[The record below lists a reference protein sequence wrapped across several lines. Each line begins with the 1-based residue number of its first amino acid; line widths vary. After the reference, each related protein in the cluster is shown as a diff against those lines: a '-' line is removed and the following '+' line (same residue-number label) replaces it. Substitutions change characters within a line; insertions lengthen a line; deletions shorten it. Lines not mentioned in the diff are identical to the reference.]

1 MQISGMQAIRLQVMW
16 NRLISV
22 VEEQAQTLI
31 RTSFS
36 TSAREA
42 GDVSA
47 GVFDPEGHMLAQA
60 VTGTPGHVNSMAA
73 SVEHFLDV
81 FPAQRMQPGDVYIT
95 NNPWKGTG
103 HLHDIT
109 MVTPSFL
116 HGRLVALFAS
126 TTHVVDIGG
135 LGLSPDSRQVFHEG
149 LHIPIMPLMQRGHM
163 NDWLLELIRQ
173 NVREPIQ
180 VEGDIYALVACN
192 EKGATRL
199 FAMMAEYGL
208 DDLEVLGAYIFSE
221 SRRGMIEAIQQ
232 LPKGTW
238 HHAMR
243 IDGYDKPIDLVAS
256 LNIEDGEI
264 RVDYAGTSGVSQ
276 YGINCPM
283 CYTIAYT
290 SFGVKCVVAPSIPNN
305 AGSLAAIRVT
315 APENTIVNAPPPC
328 AVVARATIGH
338 MLPDV
343 VFGCLHQALPD
354 RVPAEGTSNLWNLRF
369 AAGHGLTG
377 AVGDAFTPFTV
388 TSFHS
393 GGAGARP
400 FQDGLSAT
408 PFPSG
413 VRNVPVEATEA
424 IAPIVV
430 WRKDYRPDSGG
441 PGRQRGGLGQ
451 IMEISSRESAAFG
464 IHAVFERVTYPARG
478 RDQGAPGANGR
489 VYLAS
494 GTTLK
499 SKGFQVVPAGDRL
512 IVEMPGGGGYGEP
525 STRSPERVAEDVRNG
540 LVSREAAA
548 RDYHVALHPDGRVD
562 EGATARLRKA
572 TNES

>member
-1 MQISGMQAIRLQVMW
+1 MTVSGMQTIRFQVMW

-47 GVFDPEGHMLAQA
+47 GVFDPQGRMLAQA

-73 SVEHFLDV
+73 SVCHFLDV
-81 FPAQRMQPGDVYIT
+81 FPAHTMRPGDVYIT
-95 NNPWKGTG
+95 NDPWKGTG
-103 HLHDIT
+103 HLHDVT
-109 MVTPSFL
+109 MVTPTFQND
-116 HGRLVALFAS
+116 RLVALFAA
-126 TTHVVDIGG
+126 TTHLVDIGG

-149 LHIPIMPLMQRGHM
+149 LHIPIMPLMQGGEM
-163 NDWLLELIRQ
+163 NEWLLHLVRN

-180 VEGDIYALVACN
+180 VEGDLYALIACN
-192 EKGATRL
+192 EKGASRL
-199 FAMMAEYGL
+199 LDMMAEYSLSNL
-208 DDLEVLGAYIFSE
+208 DDLGTYIFSE
-221 SRRGMIEAIQQ
+221 SRRGMIEAIGA

-238 HHAMR
+238 HATMR
-243 IDGYDKPIDLVAS
+243 IDGYDKPIDLAAA
-256 LNIEDGEI
+256 LTILDDEI
-264 RVDYAGTSGVSQ
+264 QVDFAGSSGVSQ
-276 YGINCPM
+276 YGINCPL

-290 SFGVKCVVAPSIPNN
+290 SFGVKCAVAPTIPNN
-305 AGSLAAIRVT
+305 AGSLETITIT

-354 RVPAEGTSNLWNLRF
+354 RVPAEGTSNLWNIRL
-369 AAGHGLTG
+369 AAGHGITG
-377 AVGDAFTPFTV
+377 EVGESFTPFTI

-400 FQDGLSAT
+400 ALDGLSAT

-413 VRNVPVEATEA
+413 VRNVPVETTEA

-451 IMEISSRESAAFG
+451 IMEITSREQAAFG
-464 IHAVFERVTYPARG
+464 IHAVFERVKHPARG
-478 RDQGAPGANGR
+478 RDNGQPGATGR
-489 VYLAS
+489 VHLAS

-499 SKGFQVVPAGDRL
+499 SKGFQVIPAGERL
-512 IVEMPGGGGYGEP
+512 IVEMPGGGGYGDATKRNP
-525 STRSPERVAEDVRNG
+525 AQVAADVRSG
-540 LVSREAAA
+540 LVSCEAAK
-548 RDYHVALHPDGRVD
+548 RYYKVVVRPDFSID
-562 EGATARLRKA
+562 EEATAALK
-572 TNES
+572 TP